1 MQNVSI
7 EQERKFNIMRNPAG
21 DLMILLRARME
32 DAVEPK
38 IAYDGG
44 DHALLYRNDD
54 SMIVL
59 DFIHPAIREDLG
71 RVERL
76 LVVEARDGA
85 IVREYMVSVKH
96 LKKVPIPKDL
106 VVH

>member
-21 DLMILLRARME
+21 DLMILLRARLE
-32 DAVEPK
+32 DAVSPK

-44 DHALLYRNDD
+44 DHALLYRTDD

-59 DFIHPAIREDLG
+59 DFIHPDIRSDLD

-85 IVREYMVSVKH
+85 IVREYTVVVKH
-96 LKKVPIPKDL
+96 LKKIPIPKDFVL
-106 VVH
+106 H